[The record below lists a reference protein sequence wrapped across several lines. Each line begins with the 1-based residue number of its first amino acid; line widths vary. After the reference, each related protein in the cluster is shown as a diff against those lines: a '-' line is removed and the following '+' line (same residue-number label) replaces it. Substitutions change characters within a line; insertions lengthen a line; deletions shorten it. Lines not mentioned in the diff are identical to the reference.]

1 MSATDECL
9 AIPEIQRLI
18 CKACDTRTDR
28 FGIKRRAPTLAR
40 LARVSRAWF
49 GPAVETLLG
58 NGWGISLIVLVQK
71 YLPNCKIVQV
81 EHNWR
86 MLTDNFGETYYGK
99 FRTLD
104 DGLEYTQEDW
114 DRFLVYT
121 QRLSYLFM
129 DIRDISEGLVY
140 KLEKLEE
147 RFEYKPVF
155 PRLRHIHY
163 IRGEF
168 TPVIHT
174 FVGRSLYRSST
185 LKTLRFGL
193 WWEGQGEMQ
202 FIFDTSR
209 FDHDDLFWKLQR
221 ALNYNSFHD
230 LQQWKIGD
238 EARPLSELFQLG
250 GVPGLQ
256 HLDLLWHETSGPL
269 SISNGHAHP
278 NSFQSLTTI
287 IYKGNH
293 PTFPGL
299 IREFPNAPLHSIRL
313 NLRDA
318 VDLIGPTLDAI
329 TSNKHVATTLQDFT
343 LELDSAEISMPL
355 PESHL
360 KTLLSFPDLHRVMVR
375 GVGLLVT
382 DELLTKF
389 ATIWRHLEELS
400 LHRTKLERI
409 SAPQITTEGLHT
421 FLSLCGTLR
430 QLSVGYAPNII
441 GGNPKDLETDLLKR
455 FPHVIAALD
464 PVAFSPPGSAQE
476 DSSEDSDDA

>member
-1 MSATDECL
+1 
-9 AIPEIQRLI
+9 
-18 CKACDTRTDR
+18 
-28 FGIKRRAPTLAR
+28 
-40 LARVSRAWF
+40 
-49 GPAVETLLG
+49 
-58 NGWGISLIVLVQK
+58 
-71 YLPNCKIVQV
+71 
-81 EHNWR
+81 
-86 MLTDNFGETYYGK
+86 
-99 FRTLD
+99 
-104 DGLEYTQEDW
+104 
-114 DRFLVYT
+114 
-121 QRLSYLFM
+121 M
-129 DIRDISEGLVY
+129 DIRDISEGSVY
-140 KLEKLEE
+140 KLEKLEKH
-147 RFEYKPVF
+147 FKYKPIF
-155 PRLRHIHY
+155 PRLQHIHY

-174 FVGRSLYRSST
+174 FVGRSLYRPST
-185 LKTLRFGL
+185 LKTLRCGL

-221 ALNYNSFHD
+221 ALNYNSFRD

-238 EARPLSELFQLG
+238 EARPLSKLFQLG

-256 HLDLLWHETSGPL
+256 HLDLLWHKTSGPL

-278 NSFQSLTTI
+278 NSFQSLTTL

-299 IREFPNAPLHSIRL
+299 LREFPNAPLHSIRL

-318 VDLIGPTLDAI
+318 VDLVGPSLDAI
-329 TSNKHVATTLQDFT
+329 IRNKHVASMLQDFT
-343 LELDSAEISMPL
+343 LELDSAKISMPL

-360 KTLLSFPDLHRVMVR
+360 TTLLSFPALHRVMVR
-375 GVGLLVT
+375 GVGLLAI

-389 ATIWRHLEELS
+389 AARWRQLEELF
-400 LHRTKLERI
+400 LYRTKLERI

-421 FLSLCGTLR
+421 FLSLCRTLR

-441 GGNPKDLETDLLKR
+441 DGNPQDLETDLLKR
-455 FPHVIAALD
+455 FPHV
-464 PVAFSPPGSAQE
+464 VATLVPIEFSPLSSAQE